1 MTLFTARR
9 AALVL
14 FALSLQACST
24 LSEKQCK
31 QGDWYDIGLRDGAEG
46 YGGDRLTKHSEAC
59 TEYGITPNRE
69 AYEKGRGEGL
79 KAYCA
84 PDHAYRIGRNGGY
97 YRGGCP
103 ASLETAFLRKFEAGK
118 QVHDI
123 ESRVNRLYNEITDL
137 ENDMDKEKDM
147 AQRARLRE
155 RIRDRQRERDELQRR
170 LTVLEIK
177 GES

>member
-1 MTLFTARR
+1 MKRFSSWLL
-9 AALVL
+9 ALVFL
-14 FALSLQACST
+14 AGCNT

-31 QGDWYDIGLRDGAEG
+31 QGDWFDIGLKDGMEG
-46 YGGDRLTKHSEAC
+46 YGGDRLKKHSDAC
-59 TEYGITPNRE
+59 REYGVSANVP

-79 KAYCA
+79 KSYCSPENA
-84 PDHAYRIGRNGGY
+84 FRIGRTGGY

-103 ASLETAFLRKFEAGK
+103 AILETAFLRKFEAGK
-118 QVHDI
+118 QLYEI

-137 ENDMDKEKDM
+137 ENDMDKEKDVARR
-147 AQRARLRE
+147 AQLRE

-177 GES
+177 GDG